1 MKIHFYGA
9 ASCVTGS
16 CYVIDTEKRKFMIDC
31 GMFQGNKAMK
41 DRNYTEFPFNP
52 AEIDFMILTHAHV
65 DHSGLIPKL
74 VKKGFK
80 GTIFC
85 TTATKDLCT
94 IVLPD
99 SGYIQEMEVE
109 RKNRKLSR
117 AGEPLL
123 EPIYTSND
131 AFDSLNL
138 FHGVPMKDIITIDD
152 EISFK
157 FNEAGHILGSSI
169 IELWVGG
176 EKIVFSGDLG
186 NKNQPIIKDPDY
198 ISEADYLVIESTYG
212 DRKHSDQYNK
222 EEKLIEIIKDTFAR
236 GGNLIIPAFAVERT
250 QDLLYY
256 LHNIKN
262 SGIFDNLPIYVDSP
276 LAIKATNIFCNRQ
289 EYYDAE
295 TAELAKFN
303 NECPFIYDDI
313 TFTQT
318 AEESK
323 NINTIKTGSIIISA
337 SGMAEA
343 GRIKHHL
350 KHNLWRAEST
360 VLFVGYQAIG
370 TLGRR
375 IKDGEKTVRIHGEE
389 VAVNAKILYL
399 DGFSAHADQDGLI
412 DWIDHF
418 ETFPHHVF
426 IVHGEEESS
435 GEFARIVKEK
445 YATNVTIPK
454 LEESFELEP
463 TEIKT
468 LNVVSDISSN
478 NITNLFG
485 DIISS
490 LTSKVSKGLERKEY
504 ARLLEKLNRLKDNVD
519 KI

>member
-1 MKIHFYGA
+1 
-9 ASCVTGS
+9 
-16 CYVIDTEKRKFMIDC
+16 MIDC

-80 GTIFC
+80 GTIYC

-99 SGYIQEMEVE
+99 SGYIQEMEIE

-131 AFDSLNL
+131 AYDSLNL
-138 FHGVPMKDIITIDD
+138 FHGVPMKNIIRIDD

-169 IELWVGG
+169 IELWVGA

-289 EYYDAE
+289 EYYDVE
-295 TAELAKFN
+295 TTELAKFN

-318 AEESK
+318 ADESK
-323 NINTIKTGSIIISA
+323 NINTIKNGAIIISA

-389 VAVNAKILYL
+389 VAVNAKVLYL

-418 ETFPHHVF
+418 ESFPQHVF

-435 GEFARIVKEK
+435 GEFARIIKEK
-445 YATNVTIPK
+445 YTTNVTIPK
-454 LEESFELEP
+454 LEESFELQS

-468 LNVVSDISSN
+468 LNMVSEISPN
-478 NITNLFG
+478 NVTNLFG
-485 DIISS
+485 EIISS
-490 LTSKVSKGLERKEY
+490 LTAKVSKGLERKEY
-504 ARLLEKLNRLKDNVD
+504 TRLLEKLNRLKDNVD